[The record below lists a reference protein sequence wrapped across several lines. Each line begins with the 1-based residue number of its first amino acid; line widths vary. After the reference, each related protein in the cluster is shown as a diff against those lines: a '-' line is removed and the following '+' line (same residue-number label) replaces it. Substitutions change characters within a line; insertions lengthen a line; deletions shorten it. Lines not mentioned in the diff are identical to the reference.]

1 MMGIYFF
8 PKRLHARLL
17 AARDLNT
24 PPTILGA
31 LAADPVEEVRLGV
44 AGNPK
49 TPKGVWTLL
58 LNDQN
63 SMVRSEIAARYDLD
77 QESILKLAND
87 KSENVCKELSC
98 RDDLNDEVLRILVNK
113 SLPIRI
119 QLASKSNKFPDWL
132 SVKLAKDV
140 ESRVRVLVSASTKSE
155 TAINILR
162 NDQDW
167 AVQDSLASREFNQ
180 EISEMRK
187 KFDFRSRFRQ
197 ERAKDHI

>member
-87 KSENVCKELSC
+87 KSENVCKE
-98 RDDLNDEVLRILVNK
+98 
-113 SLPIRI
+113 
-119 QLASKSNKFPDWL
+119 
-132 SVKLAKDV
+132 
-140 ESRVRVLVSASTKSE
+140 
-155 TAINILR
+155 
-162 NDQDW
+162 
-167 AVQDSLASREFNQ
+167 
-180 EISEMRK
+180 IS
-187 KFDFRSRFRQ
+187 
-197 ERAKDHI
+197 